1 MAAADTCH
9 GSMVTRGATECCQA
23 LARTRKVPFVE
34 AHT

>member
-1 MAAADTCH
+1 
-9 GSMVTRGATECCQA
+9 MVTRGATVSATECCQA